1 MTEERKTKEK
11 KTINKNKKIVA
22 IDKKMLEL
30 VKKVE
35 ETRGT
40 RCLLF
45 LSEITPDIVKD
56 VYMDIRKN
64 YKNCGGKLDVF
75 IDSGGGDID
84 AAYNI
89 ATLLQGVASQ
99 KLTFIIPRWAKSA
112 ATLLVAAGDEILM
125 TDIAELGPLDPQI
138 TEINPMES
146 RYETFS
152 PLHLENTLS
161 LIRKEFSDGNK
172 ELANKLIER
181 LQFPLTLGSFLKSL
195 EVGER
200 YVKQLL
206 LARMFK
212 EMNESEAE
220 KKSSEIAKRLSTD
233 YADHGY
239 CVKATEGK
247 KMGLKIQNIDD
258 GQIDLIM
265 EIYSLYDEKRKIKD
279 AIKRKSIME
288 KIKEIPPNLIPPGLL
303 GKIKID
309 Q

>member
-1 MTEERKTKEK
+1 MSEELKTMEK
-11 KTINKNKKIVA
+11 KANNRNKKIVT
-22 IDKKMLEL
+22 IDKKMEALI
-30 VKKVE
+30 KKLE

-40 RCLLF
+40 RCLFF

-56 VYMDIRKN
+56 VYIDIRKN
-64 YKNCGGKLDVF
+64 YKNCEGKLDVF

-99 KLTFIIPRWAKSA
+99 KLTFIVPRWAKSA

-125 TDIAELGPLDPQI
+125 TEIAELGPLDPQI

-247 KMGLKIQNIDD
+247 KMGLKIQNVDEV
-258 GQIDLIM
+258 QIDLIM
-265 EIYSLYDEKRKIKD
+265 EIYSLFDEKRKIKNT
-279 AIKRKSIME
+279 IERESMIE
-288 KIKEIPPNLIPPGLL
+288 KIKGLPPNMIPPSLL
-303 GKIKID
+303 AKLK
-309 Q
+309 

>member
-1 MTEERKTKEK
+1 MNEELKTKEK
-11 KTINKNKKIVA
+11 KSNSKNKKIAA

-30 VKKVE
+30 IKKLE

-45 LSEITPDIVKD
+45 LSEITADIVKD
-56 VYMDIRKN
+56 IYVDIRKN
-64 YKNCGGKLDVF
+64 YKNCEGKLDVF

-138 TEINPMES
+138 TEINPMEG
-146 RYETFS
+146 RYERFS

-161 LIRKEFSDGNK
+161 LIRKEFSDGSK
-172 ELANKLIER
+172 ELANKLIDR

-212 EMNESEAE
+212 DMDETEAE
-220 KKSSEIAKRLSTD
+220 KKSIEIAKRLSTD

-247 KMGLKIQNIDD
+247 KMGLRIQSIDES
-258 GQIDLIM
+258 QIDLIM
-265 EIYSLYDEKRKIKD
+265 EIYTLYDEKGKIKN
-279 AIKRKSIME
+279 AIEKESMME
-288 KIKEIPPNLIPPGLL
+288 KIKGLPPDLIQPNLLTKL
-303 GKIKID
+303 K
-309 Q
+309 

>member
-1 MTEERKTKEK
+1 MPEEPKTKEK
-11 KTINKNKKIVA
+11 KANNRNKKIVI
-22 IDKKMLEL
+22 IDKKMRALL
-30 VKKVE
+30 KKVE
-35 ETRGT
+35 EIRGT

-45 LSEITPDIVKD
+45 LSDITPDIVKD

-64 YKNCGGKLDVF
+64 YKDCEGKLDVL

-89 ATLLQGVASQ
+89 ATLLQEVASE

-125 TDIAELGPLDPQI
+125 SDIAELGPLDPQI
-138 TEINPMES
+138 TEINPMEG
-146 RYETFS
+146 RYEMFS

-212 EMNESEAE
+212 EMNETEAE

-247 KMGLKIQNIDD
+247 KMGLRIQSLDNS
-258 GQIDLIM
+258 QIDLIM
-265 EIYSLYDEKRKIKD
+265 EIYTLYDEKRKIKD
-279 AIKRKSIME
+279 TIERESMME
-288 KIKEIPPNLIPPGLL
+288 KIKGLPPNLIPPNLL
-303 GKIKID
+303 SKIKIGK
-309 Q
+309 